1 MDCSLP
7 GSSVHGIFQARVLE
21 WGAIAFSRA
30 SYSTHKLGGRRNL
43 RDEKLRK
50 GSGLCRGFCCCS
62 IAQSCLTLQLHR
74 LQHTRLP
81 CPSLSPGVCSNSCS
95 LSRWCHPTISSCHL
109 LLLMPSIFPS
119 IRVFSNESA
128 LHIRW
133 SKDWSFSSAS
143 VLPMNIK
150 GWFPLELTGL
160 VSLLSKS
167 SPAPH
172 FESNNSL
179 MPNLLYGP
187 TLTSIHDYWKNHS
200 FDYMDLCWQS
210 DVSVF

>member
-7 GSSVHGIFQARVLE
+7 GSSIHGIFQARVLE

-81 CPSLSPGVCSNSCS
+81 CPSLSPGVCSDSCP
-95 LSRWCHPTISSCHL
+95 LSQLCYLTTSFFASPFS
-109 LLLMPSIFPS
+109 FAFNVPS
-119 IRVFSNESA
+119 IRVFGKNQVFASGGKSIGA
-128 LHIRW
+128 
-133 SKDWSFSSAS
+133 SAS
-143 VLPMNIK
+143 SI
-150 GWFPLELTGL
+150 
-160 VSLLSKS
+160 
-167 SPAPH
+167 SP
-172 FESNNSL
+172 FSE
-179 MPNLLYGP
+179 Y
-187 TLTSIHDYWKNHS
+187 
-200 FDYMDLCWQS
+200 
-210 DVSVF
+210 